1 MTSNTQ
7 KMINAVV
14 YDIVGDPH
22 RTQYSQSTY
31 LQLATALAVEG
42 YTPES
47 AVRLVKEVVVNDSLN
62 LHDRADLIRQHAG
75 QTVVFG
81 GELVLILDKA

>member
-7 KMINAVV
+7 KMIDAVV
-14 YDIVGDPH
+14 HDIVGVTH
-22 RTQYSQSTY
+22 GIQYSESTY

-47 AVRLVKEVVVNDSLN
+47 AVRLVKEVVVNDSLKS
-62 LHDRADLIRQHAG
+62 RADMIRKHAG

-81 GELVLILDKA
+81 GELVLILDKV

>member
-14 YDIVGDPH
+14 HDIMGDTH
-22 RTQYSQSTY
+22 GTQYSESTY

-47 AVRLVKEVVVNDSLN
+47 AVRLVKEVVVNDSLKS
-62 LHDRADLIRQHAG
+62 RADMIRNHAG

-81 GELVLILDKA
+81 GELVLILDKV